1 MLKWKGKPQKYI
13 KQGDSLFFMVKTK
26 NLYSLPFHKNVKT
39 KAESDKSV
47 FSHRGHMR
55 HSLDFPMKTG
65 TRILAAADGLSL
77 ITFI

>member
-1 MLKWKGKPQKYI
+1 
-13 KQGDSLFFMVKTK
+13 MVKTK